1 MDRLIQAIAA
11 QRIERGVSQRA
22 LSGMLGVHPLT
33 IARFERGERSLDVV
47 ELMDIARA
55 LDIDPVALFKAGLGE

>member
-11 QRIERGVSQRA
+11 ARTARGVSQRA

-33 IARFERGERSLDVV
+33 IARLERGERSLDVI
-47 ELMDIARA
+47 ELMDIATA
-55 LDIDPVALFKAGLGE
+55 LGMDPVELLQAGIGG